1 MPRLAPSAHVIL
13 GLLDRYGPSTPY
25 ALDRAVAASIG
36 YFWSFPRSQLYA
48 EAARLTR
55 LGLVTEQREPQGRRR
70 RMLAVTD
77 AGRAELARWLD
88 TPTAEAT
95 QIVDAGLLRLFFTH
109 PSPRSADAVQLLAA
123 EQERA
128 HRERLARY
136 EALVASGYLPEG
148 TPQRA
153 TLELGLR
160 FEQAAVAFWSDLPV
174 DLDRRPPADLDE

>member
-13 GLLDRYGPSTPY
+13 GLLERYGPATPY

-55 LGLVTEQREPQGRRR
+55 LGLVTEQREAKGRRR
-70 RMLAVTD
+70 RVLAVTD
-77 AGRAELARWLD
+77 AGRAELTRWLD
-88 TPTAEAT
+88 TPTAAPT
-95 QIVDAGLLRLFFTH
+95 QIVDAGLLRLYFAR
-109 PSPRSADAVQLLAA
+109 PSMESADAVVRLAA
-123 EQERA
+123 EQERT

-136 EALVASGYLPEG
+136 EALVASGDLPEG

-174 DLDRRPPADLDE
+174 DLDQ

>member
-13 GLLDRYGPSTPY
+13 GLLERHGASTPY

-55 LGLVTEQREPQGRRR
+55 LGLVSEEREAQGRRR
-70 RMLAVTD
+70 RVLAITD
-77 AGRAELARWLD
+77 AGRAELARWLG
-88 TPTAEAT
+88 TPTAEPT
-95 QIVDAGLLRLFFTH
+95 QIVDAGLLRLFFART
-109 PSPRSADAVQLLAA
+109 STESADAVERLAA
-123 EQERA
+123 EQEKT

-136 EALVASGYLPEG
+136 EALVASAYLPEG